1 MEGSLRSNDNNSLE
15 QAKEPAPQFFAEIAK
30 NDFVLIGAA
39 LLYLGLVST
48 DAYYRSFGL
57 RFQFL
62 SYPWNLIIFRGT
74 LTIVRFPV
82 LWFPIALIAIVLQA
96 DRIFLA
102 NKRVTKQY
110 LRTGLLYL
118 LSAAFIWWMTTFATC
133 IGLREAHGDMFWDTT
148 TLPHINKIVNSLSVD
163 EKCPHC
169 VLLMMDSSQVTYF
182 TALDKGDT
190 NDLPDTQV
198 RSRSTVSSFSTSR

>member
-1 MEGSLRSNDNNSLE
+1 MRSTHNHAVE
-15 QAKEPAPQFFAEIAK
+15 EAKAPVPQSFAEIAK
-30 NDFVLIGAA
+30 NDFILIGAA

-62 SYPWNLIIFRGT
+62 SYPWNLIVFRGI
-74 LTIVRFPV
+74 LTVVRFPI
-82 LWFPIALIAIVLQA
+82 LWLPIAFIVVALQIDRALIAKG
-96 DRIFLA
+96 RFG
-102 NKRVTKQY
+102 RQY
-110 LRTGLLYL
+110 LRMASLYL
-118 LSAAFIWWMTTFATC
+118 LSAGFIWWMTNAATS
-133 IGLREAHGDMFWDTT
+133 IGLKEATSDMFWETT
-148 TLPHINKIVNSLSVD
+148 TLPHINRLVNSSSVE

-198 RSRSTVSSFSTSR
+198 RARSTINSLSTSR